1 MLKTKN
7 LCHFNIIFKK
17 SIDIFKKILY
27 YVYEKEMM
35 NIDTLINIFFIISFI
50 TFFIT
55 FYSIYS
61 FFEIYFFHHMQGSKL
76 NIKNKLNS

>member
-1 MLKTKN
+1 MFTKRRM
-7 LCHFNIIFKK
+7 II
-17 SIDIFKKILY
+17 
-27 YVYEKEMM
+27 
-35 NIDTLINIFFIISFI
+35 IDTLLNTFFIISFI

-76 NIKNKLNS
+76 NIKNKAPIHVAAEKNLLELFEFFLSA